1 MLTSLEIKILA
12 GLALVVALL
21 IGVWAYNAHEQALGA
36 AQFKADAAEKA
47 LAATQAAQAESTRRE
62 GVQQENLHESDRF
75 NTQRAVDAR
84 DLDAVAER
92 VRIAAA
98 SGRLAPGNSAAA
110 APSQA
115 GSVPAAAVVSAELF
129 IRAVEMARDA
139 AKSADCLRGI
149 GELCAGD
156 YGALTN
162 SAASSAPL

>member
-1 MLTSLEIKILA
+1 MLTSLEIKIVA

-75 NTQRAVDAR
+75 NAQRALDAR
-84 DLDAVAER
+84 DLDAAAER

-98 SGRLAPGNSAAA
+98 SGRLAPSNSAAA
-110 APSQA
+110 GPGQA
-115 GSVPAAAVVSAELF
+115 GSMPAAAVVSAELF
-129 IRAVEMARDA
+129 DRAVQMAVDA
-139 AKSADCLRGI
+139 SKLADCRG
-149 GELCAGD
+149 GVSELCARD
-156 YGALTN
+156 YDALT
-162 SAASSAPL
+162 P